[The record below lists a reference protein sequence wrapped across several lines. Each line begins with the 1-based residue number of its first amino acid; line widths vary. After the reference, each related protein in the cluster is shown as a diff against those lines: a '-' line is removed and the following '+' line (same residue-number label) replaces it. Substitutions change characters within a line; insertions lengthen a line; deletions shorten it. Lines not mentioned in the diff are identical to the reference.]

1 MTGGSDACRNSVLVR
16 YLRNREHGEVKKLT
30 ASPTAVVAASGRASK
45 TLVDGDG
52 GWREKH
58 GAGEVESG
66 QIKAKKG
73 NLRHLRSRG
82 STAELQET
90 SATAIELRNGGLPC
104 GGGDWSGE
112 RRKGGGRASDS
123 GFIGGD
129 EVL

>member
-1 MTGGSDACRNSVLVR
+1 MTGGSDTCRNGVLVR

-45 TLVDGDG
+45 TLVDG

-82 STAELQET
+82 STEKLQET
-90 SATAIELRNGGLPC
+90 SASWIGHRGGEFTGGSGELR
-104 GGGDWSGE
+104 
-112 RRKGGGRASDS
+112 AA
-123 GFIGGD
+123 I
-129 EVL
+129 

>member
-45 TLVDGDG
+45 TLVDG

-82 STAELQET
+82 STEKLQET
-90 SATAIELRNGGLPC
+90 SASWIGHRGGEFTGGSGELR
-104 GGGDWSGE
+104 
-112 RRKGGGRASDS
+112 AA
-123 GFIGGD
+123 I
-129 EVL
+129 

>member
-1 MTGGSDACRNSVLVR
+1 MGGGEKLTGACGNGILGRH
-16 YLRNREHGEVKKLT
+16 LRNGEHGRDEKLT

-73 NLRHLRSRG
+73 NLRHLRPRG
-82 STAELQET
+82 STAKLQET
-90 SATAIELRNGGLPC
+90 LASWIGHRSGEFTGGSGELRARSVKGQRRGL
-104 GGGDWSGE
+104 GSVFISG
-112 RRKGGGRASDS
+112 
-123 GFIGGD
+123 
-129 EVL
+129 